1 MIIVFFILIILT
13 LFIVGILFSTLNI
26 RVEKLYFSN
35 QSLEKLKWNYFI
47 VLELSLFGMIKAIK
61 LRIDPKRVE
70 KILKKRNIK
79 EKVKEINFK
88 QIKQDLP
95 DKEEQVKLMKRLKIK
110 LEEFH
115 FVLELGTKDVLI
127 TSAMIAF
134 LSSVLGIAIARV
146 IKKYQEEKYEYKMI
160 PVYQNKNIINL
171 NLNCIIQVKMVHIIS
186 IIFTLVRKR
195 KEKRKHERTSNRRSY
210 DYSYEQY

>member
-95 DKEEQVKLMKRLKIK
+95 DKEEDRK
-110 LEEFH
+110 
-115 FVLELGTKDVLI
+115 
-127 TSAMIAF
+127 
-134 LSSVLGIAIARV
+134 SVV
-146 IKKYQEEKYEYKMI
+146 
-160 PVYQNKNIINL
+160 
-171 NLNCIIQVKMVHIIS
+171 
-186 IIFTLVRKR
+186 
-195 KEKRKHERTSNRRSY
+195 
-210 DYSYEQY
+210 

>member
-1 MIIVFFILIILT
+1 MIIVFFILIFVMLV
-13 LFIVGILFSTLNI
+13 IVGTIFSTLNI
-26 RVEKLYFSN
+26 RIQKLYFSN
-35 QSLEKLKWNYFI
+35 QNLKKMKWDYLVF
-47 VLELSLFGMIKAIK
+47 LELSLFGMIKIIK
-61 LRIDPKRVE
+61 LRIDPKKMARIAQ
-70 KILKKRNIK
+70 KF
-79 EKVKEINFK
+79 KVKEKMQEMDFK
-88 QIKQDLP
+88 QMKQDLP
-95 DKEEQVKLMKRLKIK
+95 DKKEQIEIIKRLKIN

-134 LSSVLGIAIARV
+134 LSSILGIAIARV

-171 NLNCIIQVKMVHIIS
+171 NANCIIQVKMVHIIG

-195 KEKRKHERTSNRRSY
+195 KEKQKHERTSNRRSY

>member
-1 MIIVFFILIILT
+1 MIIVFFILIFVMLV
-13 LFIVGILFSTLNI
+13 IVGTIFSTLNI
-26 RVEKLYFSN
+26 RIQKLYFSN
-35 QSLEKLKWNYFI
+35 QNLEKMKWDYLVF
-47 VLELSLFGMIKAIK
+47 LELSLFGMIKIIK
-61 LRIDPKRVE
+61 LRIDPKKMARIDQ
-70 KILKKRNIK
+70 KF
-79 EKVKEINFK
+79 KVKEKMRQMNFK
-88 QIKQDLP
+88 QMKQNLP
-95 DKEEQVKLMKRLKIK
+95 DKKEQIELVKRLKIN

-134 LSSVLGIAIARV
+134 LSSILGIAIARV

-171 NLNCIIQVKMVHIIS
+171 NANCIIQVKMVHIIG

-195 KEKRKHERTSNRRSY
+195 KEKQKHERTSNRRSY

>member
-171 NLNCIIQVKMVHIIS
+171 NLNCIIQVKMVHIIC
-186 IIFTLVRKR
+186 IIFTLLRKR
-195 KEKRKHERTSNRRSY
+195 KEKQKHERTSNRRSY

>member
-1 MIIVFFILIILT
+1 MIIVFFILIFVMLV
-13 LFIVGILFSTLNI
+13 IVGTIFSTLNI
-26 RVEKLYFSN
+26 RIQKLYFSN
-35 QSLEKLKWNYFI
+35 QNLEKMKWDYLVF
-47 VLELSLFGMIKAIK
+47 LELSLFGMIKIIK
-61 LRIDPKRVE
+61 LRIDPKKMARIAQ
-70 KILKKRNIK
+70 KI
-79 EKVKEINFK
+79 KVKEKMRQMNFK
-88 QIKQDLP
+88 QMKQNLP
-95 DKEEQVKLMKRLKIK
+95 DKKEQIELVKRLKIN

-134 LSSVLGIAIARV
+134 LSSILGIAIARV

-171 NLNCIIQVKMVHIIS
+171 NANCIIQVKMVHIIG

-195 KEKRKHERTSNRRSY
+195 KEKQKHERTSNRRSY

>member
-1 MIIVFFILIILT
+1 MIIVFFILIFVMLV
-13 LFIVGILFSTLNI
+13 IVGTIFSTLNI
-26 RVEKLYFSN
+26 RIQKLYFSN
-35 QSLEKLKWNYFI
+35 QNLEKMKWDYLVF
-47 VLELSLFGMIKAIK
+47 LELSLFGMIKIIK
-61 LRIDPKRVE
+61 LRIDPKKMARIAQ
-70 KILKKRNIK
+70 KF
-79 EKVKEINFK
+79 KVKEKMRQMNFK
-88 QIKQDLP
+88 QMKQNLP
-95 DKEEQVKLMKRLKIK
+95 DKKEQIELVKRLKIN

-134 LSSVLGIAIARV
+134 LSSILGIAIARV

-171 NLNCIIQVKMVHIIS
+171 NANCIIQVKMVHIIC
-186 IIFTLVRKR
+186 IIFTLLRKR
-195 KEKRKHERTSNRRSY
+195 KEKQKHERTSNRRSY

>member
-61 LRIDPKRVE
+61 LKIDTKRVE

-127 TSAMIAF
+127 TSAIIAF
-134 LSSVLGIAIARV
+134 LSSALGIAIARV
-146 IKKYQEEKYEYKMI
+146 IKQYKEEKYEYKMI

-171 NLNCIIQVKMVHIIS
+171 NLNCIIQVKMVHIIC
-186 IIFTLVRKR
+186 IIFTLLRKR
-195 KEKRKHERTSNRRSY
+195 KEKQKHERTSNRRSY

>member
-146 IKKYQEEKYEYKMI
+146 IKKYHK
-160 PVYQNKNIINL
+160 L
-171 NLNCIIQVKMVHIIS
+171 
-186 IIFTLVRKR
+186 KR
-195 KEKRKHERTSNRRSY
+195 KLYNSGKNGTYYLYNFYFIKKKKGETKT
-210 DYSYEQY
+210 

>member
-1 MIIVFFILIILT
+1 MIIVFFILIFVMLV
-13 LFIVGILFSTLNI
+13 IVGTIFSTLNI
-26 RVEKLYFSN
+26 RIQKLYFSN
-35 QSLEKLKWNYFI
+35 QNLEKMKWDYLVF
-47 VLELSLFGMIKAIK
+47 LELSLFGMIKIIK
-61 LRIDPKRVE
+61 LRIDPKKMARIAQ
-70 KILKKRNIK
+70 KF
-79 EKVKEINFK
+79 KVKEKMRQMNFK
-88 QIKQDLP
+88 QMKQNLP
-95 DKEEQVKLMKRLKIK
+95 DKKEQIELVKRLKIN

-115 FVLELGTKDVLI
+115 CVLELGTKDVLI

-134 LSSVLGIAIARV
+134 LSSILGIAIARV

-171 NLNCIIQVKMVHIIS
+171 NANCIIQVKMVHIIG

-195 KEKRKHERTSNRRSY
+195 KEKQKHERTSNRRSY

>member
-1 MIIVFFILIILT
+1 MIIVFFTLIFVMLA
-13 LFIVGILFSTLNI
+13 IVSIIFSTLNI
-26 RVEKLYFSN
+26 QIQKLYFSN
-35 QSLEKLKWNYFI
+35 QNLKKMKWDYLVF
-47 VLELSLFGMIKAIK
+47 LELSLFGMIKIIK
-61 LRIDPKRVE
+61 LRIDPDRVARMIR
-70 KILKKRNIK
+70 KF
-79 EKVKEINFK
+79 KVKEKMQEMDFK
-88 QIKQDLP
+88 QMKQDLP
-95 DKEEQVKLMKRLKIK
+95 DKKEQIEIIKRLKIN

-134 LSSVLGIAIARV
+134 LSSILGIAIARV

-171 NLNCIIQVKMVHIIS
+171 NANCIIQVKMVHIIG

-195 KEKRKHERTSNRRSY
+195 KEKQKHERTSNRRSY

>member
-127 TSAMIAF
+127 TSAIIAF
-134 LSSVLGIAIARV
+134 LSSALGIAIARV
-146 IKKYQEEKYEYKMI
+146 IKQYKEEKYEYKMI

-171 NLNCIIQVKMVHIIS
+171 NLNCIIQVKMVHIIC
-186 IIFTLVRKR
+186 IIFTLLRKR
-195 KEKRKHERTSNRRSY
+195 KEKQKHERTSNRRSY

>member
-1 MIIVFFILIILT
+1 MIIVFFILIFVMLV
-13 LFIVGILFSTLNI
+13 IVGTIFSTLNI
-26 RVEKLYFSN
+26 RIQKLYFSN
-35 QSLEKLKWNYFI
+35 QNLEKMKWDYLVF
-47 VLELSLFGMIKAIK
+47 LELSLFGMIKIIK
-61 LRIDPKRVE
+61 LRIDPDRVARMIR
-70 KILKKRNIK
+70 KF
-79 EKVKEINFK
+79 KVKEKMQEMDFK
-88 QIKQDLP
+88 QMKQDLP
-95 DKEEQVKLMKRLKIK
+95 DKKEQIEIIKRLKIN

-134 LSSVLGIAIARV
+134 LSSILGIAIARV

-171 NLNCIIQVKMVHIIS
+171 NANCIIQVKMVHIIG

-195 KEKRKHERTSNRRSY
+195 KEKQKHERTSNRRSY

>member
-47 VLELSLFGMIKAIK
+47 VLELSLFSMIKAIK

-171 NLNCIIQVKMVHIIS
+171 NLNCIIQVKMVHIIC
-186 IIFTLVRKR
+186 IIFTLLRKR
-195 KEKRKHERTSNRRSY
+195 KEKQKHERTSNRRSY

>member
-1 MIIVFFILIILT
+1 MIIVFFILIFVMLV
-13 LFIVGILFSTLNI
+13 IVGTIFSTLNI
-26 RVEKLYFSN
+26 RIQKLYFSN
-35 QSLEKLKWNYFI
+35 QNLEKMKWDYLVF
-47 VLELSLFGMIKAIK
+47 LELSLFGMIKIIK
-61 LRIDPKRVE
+61 LRIDPKKMARIAQ
-70 KILKKRNIK
+70 KF
-79 EKVKEINFK
+79 KVKEKMRQMNFK
-88 QIKQDLP
+88 QMKQNLP
-95 DKEEQVKLMKRLKIK
+95 DKKEQIELVKRLKIN

-134 LSSVLGIAIARV
+134 LSSILGIAIARV

-171 NLNCIIQVKMVHIIS
+171 NANCIIQVKMVHIIG

-195 KEKRKHERTSNRRSY
+195 KEKQKHERTSNRRSY

>member
-1 MIIVFFILIILT
+1 MIIVFFILIFVMLA
-13 LFIVGILFSTLNI
+13 IVGIIFSTLNI
-26 RVEKLYFSN
+26 RIQKLYFSN
-35 QSLEKLKWNYFI
+35 QNLEKMKWDYLVF
-47 VLELSLFGMIKAIK
+47 LELSLFGMIKTIK
-61 LRIDPKRVE
+61 LRIDPKKVAR
-70 KILKKRNIK
+70 ITKKF
-79 EKVKEINFK
+79 KVKEKIKQMDFK
-88 QIKQDLP
+88 QMKQDLP
-95 DKEEQVKLMKRLKIK
+95 DKKEQIEIIKRLKIN

-127 TSAMIAF
+127 TSTMIAF

-171 NLNCIIQVKMVHIIS
+171 NVNCIIQVKMVHIIG

-195 KEKRKHERTSNRRSY
+195 KEKQKHERTSNRRSY

>member
-1 MIIVFFILIILT
+1 MIIVFFTLIFVMLA
-13 LFIVGILFSTLNI
+13 IVSIIFSTLNI
-26 RVEKLYFSN
+26 QIQKLYFSN
-35 QSLEKLKWNYFI
+35 QNLKKMKWDYLVF
-47 VLELSLFGMIKAIK
+47 LELSLFGMIKIIK
-61 LRIDPKRVE
+61 LRIDPDRVARMIR
-70 KILKKRNIK
+70 KFKLK
-79 EKVKEINFK
+79 EKMQEIDIK
-88 QIKQDLP
+88 QMKQDLP
-95 DKEEQVKLMKRLKIK
+95 DKKEQIEIIKRLKIN

-134 LSSVLGIAIARV
+134 LSSILGIAIARV

-171 NLNCIIQVKMVHIIS
+171 NANCIIQVKMVHIIG

-195 KEKRKHERTSNRRSY
+195 KEKQKHERTSNRRSY

>member
-1 MIIVFFILIILT
+1 MIIVFFILIILI

-171 NLNCIIQVKMVHIIS
+171 NLNCIIQVKMVHIIC
-186 IIFTLVRKR
+186 IIFTLLRKR
-195 KEKRKHERTSNRRSY
+195 KEKQKHERTSNRRSY

>member
-1 MIIVFFILIILT
+1 MAVPM
-13 LFIVGILFSTLNI
+13 G
-26 RVEKLYFSN
+26 R
-35 QSLEKLKWNYFI
+35 
-47 VLELSLFGMIKAIK
+47 
-61 LRIDPKRVE
+61 
-70 KILKKRNIK
+70 
-79 EKVKEINFK
+79 
-88 QIKQDLP
+88 
-95 DKEEQVKLMKRLKIK
+95 KRLKIK

-171 NLNCIIQVKMVHIIS
+171 NLNCIIQVKMVHIIC
-186 IIFTLVRKR
+186 IIFTLLRKR
-195 KEKRKHERTSNRRSY
+195 KEKQKHERTSNRRSY